1 MDSVGALI
9 RKKRQEMGYPLRT
22 VAEYLDVDQAILSKI
37 ERGQRNASRAQIV
50 KLAGFFR
57 MAVNDLLVPWL
68 SDKLVSEVADE
79 DVALKA
85 LKIAE
90 EKVIYQTIATP
101 GISTIIR
108 KITEVLEKDGRVTAA
123 WLFGSMVK
131 GEIHPGSDVDIMIE
145 LNQQRNYSMFD
156 LMDIAHSIEQRIN
169 RKVDLVEKGQ
179 LHDFAWADVSQNLK
193 KIYG

>member
-57 MAVNDLLVPWL
+57 MEVNDLLVPWL

-131 GEIHPGSDVDIMIE
+131 GEIHSGSDVDIMIE
-145 LNQQRNYSMFD
+145 LNQKRNYSMFD

-179 LHDFAWADVSQNLK
+179 LHDFALADVSQNLK